1 MSKKGPVLHRINLV
15 PKNARG
21 PAFEVPAK
29 ALPAIIVATLL
40 VLSFAG
46 VSQQMSFK
54 SLRSKKEEIAAKQKE
69 LNDKIDVLTLEK
81 NSVEIRQKQVSTI
94 QQIQARKISW
104 SDLFKELSL
113 LISKDIWLS
122 AMQAQVNAGKRMVT
136 LEGAGETPMS
146 VSMFFQAL
154 ELSYFF
160 RRVMLVTST
169 LDEKTY
175 PPLYRYKFSVP
186 IDEGAKDAVATSAA
200 APSPV
205 PAGGKQ
211 AAAPKAGASPA
222 PAAAEAAPA
231 PSPSATASPA
241 AQAKEDKKEEKK
253 ADSVK
258 DKFKEMQ

>member
-21 PAFEVPAK
+21 PALEVPAK
-29 ALPAIIVATLL
+29 ALPAIIVVTLL
-40 VLSFAG
+40 ILSFAG

-54 SLRSKKEEIAAKQKE
+54 SLKAKKEEIAAKQKE

-122 AMQAQVNAGKRMVT
+122 AMQAQVNSGKRMVT
-136 LEGAGETPMS
+136 LEGWGENPMS

-160 RRVMLVTST
+160 RRVMLVNSS
-169 LDEKTY
+169 LDERTY
-175 PPLYRYKFSVP
+175 PSLYRYKLSVP

-200 APSPV
+200 APGPGPAPGKPAASPTPV
-205 PAGGKQ
+205 TASSPAPSDSP
-211 AAAPKAGASPA
+211 APATSASPTASPA
-222 PAAAEAAPA
+222 P
-231 PSPSATASPA
+231 ST
-241 AQAKEDKKEEKK
+241 
-253 ADSVK
+253 VK